1 MVLLV
6 LFFFCH
12 VELEIPVHEI
22 SLAIMFGVIWH
33 WRIVG
38 FVCRS

>member
-22 SLAIMFGVIWH
+22 SGDYIWRDMALENC
-33 WRIVG
+33 WIRM
-38 FVCRS
+38 